1 MNVHRLKPQAINL
14 RLLLGTVHSQL
25 MSAQEQQQREWRE
38 KWKAGGNKGSNNS
51 NQSEANPVCVCAE
64 TITTSRDRVVAC
76 QRGKGVAL
84 CVRGHIPHD
93 KLAIKSKRSV

>member
-25 MSAQEQQQREWRE
+25 MSAPEQQQREWRE

-51 NQSEANPVCVCAE
+51 NQSEANPVCVCVCLCRNNYNK
-64 TITTSRDRVVAC
+64 SGQGCGVS
-76 QRGKGVAL
+76 KGVGGLL
-84 CVRGHIPHD
+84 CVCGVTFHTIN
-93 KLAIKSKRSV
+93 LQ